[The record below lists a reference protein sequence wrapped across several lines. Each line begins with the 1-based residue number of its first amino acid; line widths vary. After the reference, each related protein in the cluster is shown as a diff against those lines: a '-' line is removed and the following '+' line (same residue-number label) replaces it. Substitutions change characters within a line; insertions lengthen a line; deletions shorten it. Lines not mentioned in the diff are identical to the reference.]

1 MNHQQHL
8 ASLDKGM
15 SSAERASLVRSNS
28 SSMSS
33 QMAAITAVRLQ
44 VCFCLFTCYSKG
56 ERSCMRMCKIWACV
70 VKVYRWS
77 RHMAPLI
84 LVLDRG
90 WRWLFGIMLQPI
102 YWKGKNSWH
111 LPKYEY
117 S

>member
-44 VCFCLFTCYSKG
+44 VCFCLFTCYSNW
-56 ERSCMRMCKIWACV
+56 ESSCMRMCKIWAC
-70 VKVYRWS
+70 RW
-77 RHMAPLI
+77 RGRMAPHF
-84 LVLDRG
+84 LVLDTG
-90 WRWLFGIMLQPI
+90 WKWLFSIMLQPL
-102 YWKGKNSWH
+102 YLKAKNSWY
-111 LPKYEY
+111 LPKYVCC

>member
-44 VCFCLFTCYSKG
+44 VRLYFFTCYSKG
-56 ERSCMRMCKIWACV
+56 DCFGVFFFPVYGKEVMKIFLVTA
-70 VKVYRWS
+70 
-77 RHMAPLI
+77 LI
-84 LVLDRG
+84 
-90 WRWLFGIMLQPI
+90 
-102 YWKGKNSWH
+102 
-111 LPKYEY
+111 
-117 S
+117 